1 MISNLVLI
9 CYFIAFNILSLLIT
23 GDKCTQ
29 GVFLKMLKDRI
40 VSRMK
45 VLGKGQITQEV
56 LLKNTEG
63 VFLKKLKDQ
72 IVSQLKVLGREIWYE
87 KIWEEQSRK
96 RGISWRS
103 EIQFLLPRFSVY
115 FHCVFMWVFNRPSVA
130 GAVLQTP

>member
-1 MISNLVLI
+1 M
-9 CYFIAFNILSLLIT
+9 FNILSLLIT

-72 IVSQLKVLGREIWYE
+72 IVSQLKVLGR
-87 KIWEEQSRK
+87 KICEEQSRK

-103 EIQFLLPRFSVY
+103 EIQFLLSRFFCLFSLC
-115 FHCVFMWVFNRPSVA
+115 FHVGV
-130 GAVLQTP
+130 